1 MFPSI
6 FLSYPYDIRVN
17 ILIFHSEYN
26 LNSWFYELPSGWR
39 APSST
44 AKLATSSKRCS
55 RVVRQ
60 YEIGR
65 SNARCVREA
74 EKRQPSTSNGGIPWK
89 PIVWSVRPSVTCRI
103 HSKSQ
108 WKTVAPHRKAPAL
121 YAAPKCLRLVKLH
134 KPRLLNELARAL
146 CTGLFLSKYSLESVN
161 IR

>member
-6 FLSYPYDIRVN
+6 FLSFRYDIRIN
-17 ILIFHSEYN
+17 PLLFHSEYN
-26 LNSWFYELPSGWR
+26 LSKRFYERPSGWR

-44 AKLATSSKRCS
+44 AKLTTSSKRCS
-55 RVVRQ
+55 RVDQRS
-60 YEIGR
+60 EIYR
-65 SNARCVREA
+65 SNELCVRRSG
-74 EKRQPSTSNGGIPWK
+74 KRQPSTSNGGIPWK

-134 KPRLLNELARAL
+134 
-146 CTGLFLSKYSLESVN
+146 
-161 IR
+161 